1 VSGGI
6 GVILTYWP
14 YPRKPGTLVLRRG
27 GNRETDGAMLNRP
40 MILLVRGYQLLI
52 SPFLG
57 NNCRYMPSC
66 SAYTIEAMEKW
77 GAWRGLW
84 MGIRRVS
91 RCHPFH
97 EGGYDPVPDPDERG
111 HRH

>member
-1 VSGGI
+1 M
-6 GVILTYWP
+6 T
-14 YPRKPGTLVLRRG
+14 KK
-27 GNRETDGAMLNRP
+27 P

-84 MGIRRVS
+84 MGIRRVA

-97 EGGYDPVPDPDERG
+97 EGGYDPVPEPGKRG
-111 HRH
+111 HRR

>member
-1 VSGGI
+1 
-6 GVILTYWP
+6 
-14 YPRKPGTLVLRRG
+14 
-27 GNRETDGAMLNRP
+27 MLNRP

>member
-1 VSGGI
+1 MH
-6 GVILTYWP
+6 GVIKTGLI
-14 YPRKPGTLVLRRG
+14 KF
-27 GNRETDGAMLNRP
+27 
-40 MILLVRGYQLLI
+40 VRGYQLLI

-77 GAWRGLW
+77 GPWRGLW
-84 MGIRRVS
+84 MGVRRLS

-97 EGGYDPVPDPDERG
+97 AGGYDPVPDPPQHD
-111 HRH
+111 HDD